1 MRFFRGIAIVLF
13 VTAIGALIPFAFR
26 EGMGMTL
33 ASSVV
38 CDMLATGA
46 RLGHIDADKRKL
58 LLDAAAGSSDADAK
72 SKAIV
77 EHARTGCR

>member
-1 MRFFRGIAIVLF
+1 MRFLRGIAIVLF
-13 VTAIGALIPFAFR
+13 VTAIGALIPFTFR
-26 EGMGMTL
+26 ESMGTTL

-58 LLDAAAGSSDADAK
+58 LLEAAGSSDVDAA